1 MLLETHR
8 FSDKLGLEVRGLER
22 PEDIDEGGRRFLRE
36 LFLEA
41 GALLFRDLQL
51 TPEVLASLSGVFG
64 KAQLYPIPSV
74 RIDGLPEVGVL
85 ATNQSDLTPTYVQRG
100 RELKYVIPWHADCM
114 FYETPSA
121 GNMLYALEVPEEGGQ
136 TGLIDTCRTYEA
148 LSDDMKSRV
157 QGLEIVCRFRTSPFF
172 MKFGRDPDLRP
183 PSRQTL
189 DAHEDYFPEF
199 SDKVHPVVLEHPV
212 TGRRCLNVNP
222 FVAEGLLGI
231 EQGEGD
237 RLLEE
242 LIAHSTSDRFA
253 YFHEWRPGD
262 LLVFDNYRM
271 LHSVKGVPPRYERL
285 LHSVVLEGDARTGRE
300 LGGPS
305 A

>member
-1 MLLETHR
+1 MPFQTR
-8 FSDKLGLEVRGLER
+8 AFSDKLGLEVLGLER
-22 PEDIDEGGRRFLRE
+22 PEEIGEEQKRFLHD

-41 GALLFRDLQL
+41 GALLFRGLDI
-51 TPEVLASLSGVFG
+51 TPQALNALSEVFG
-64 KAQLYPIPSV
+64 TAQHYPIPSV

-85 ATNQSDLTPTYVQRG
+85 ATNKADLTPTYLQGG

-121 GNMLYALEVPEEGGQ
+121 GNMLYALQVPEEGGQ
-136 TGLIDTCRTYEA
+136 TGLIDTCQTYAA
-148 LSDDMKSRV
+148 LSDEMK
-157 QGLEIVCRFRTSPFF
+157 QKIEELEIVCRFRTSPFF
-172 MKFGRDPDLRP
+172 MKFGRDRDLQP

-189 DAHEDYFPEF
+189 TAHGEYFPEF
-199 SDKVHPVVLEHPV
+199 TDKVHPVVLEHPL

-231 EQGEGD
+231 EKSEGD

-242 LIAHSTSDRFA
+242 LIAYSTTDRFA
-253 YFHEWRPGD
+253 YFHDWQPGD

-271 LHSVKGVPPRYERL
+271 LHSVKGVPPEYERL
-285 LHSVVLEGDARTGRE
+285 LHSVVLQGEARTGRE
-300 LGGPS
+300 LV
-305 A
+305 AA